1 MEKLLDFAM
10 RISGQDYLSPILRG
24 VTEQVDKLNEAV
36 AKTANLREAAP
47 TLGEIGI
54 AATAMGGGI
63 LYALKSTLDPAMAM
77 QGELSH
83 VRRAIDDGAATTAHL
98 AEVQKMA
105 NEIAS
110 KCAVG
115 NVQLA
120 DSYYIARSIGGGCF
134 GHSDD

>member
-36 AKTANLREAAP
+36 AKTANLREAAT

-63 LYALKSTLDPAMAM
+63 LYALKSTLDAAMAM

-83 VRRAIDDGAATTAHL
+83 VRTASM
-98 AEVQKMA
+98 MA
-105 NEIAS
+105 
-110 KCAVG
+110 
-115 NVQLA
+115 
-120 DSYYIARSIGGGCF
+120 RR
-134 GHSDD
+134 